1 LLREDAVAS
10 LRKKVVPLATVV
22 TPNLPEAGGLAGFD
36 VATRKEMEDAARA
49 ILGLGARSVLVKGG
63 HLEGTGADDLFFDGV
78 RMEWLEAPRVDSPN
92 THGTGCVLSSSIAA
106 YLARGEPL
114 LEAVRQGKEFV
125 TEAIEHSLALG
136 GGIGPVSPGWRL
148 LQQAP

>member
-1 LLREDAVAS
+1 
-10 LRKKVVPLATVV
+10 
-22 TPNLPEAGGLAGFD
+22 